1 MGERWLKAEATAAYT
16 NIRIDYLKRY
26 VKAGK
31 LPPHPTTLGQDRRVG
46 IGRLWTPYS
55 SAAKLNPLIT

>member
-31 LPPHPTTLGQDRRVG
+31 LPPILPPWAKIAALGSG
-46 IGRLWTPYS
+46 GSGRPIPRQPS
-55 SAAKLNPLIT
+55 SIR